1 MCDWLCLFIV
11 RDSRYMRL
19 RIPYMGRGPGQLTVP
34 GGATVFLFGEEDRDG
49 MATVIY
55 DGQVRKDRGKKSSE
69 RQMEWFLAAPLWP
82 KVNKTNQI
90 CRYNTEILHFLSLYF
105 FTERTSANV
114 TTGSCRCESIQKQ
127 KGQSNMFV
135 LTQLMMWWW
144 HTFLTI
150 GKNKTKTWIALSLTF
165 LSCFLP
171 QSVPS
176 GIPLPPGFKPPTRP
190 HSRSSA
196 AASPG
201 GNN

>member
-1 MCDWLCLFIV
+1 
-11 RDSRYMRL
+11 
-19 RIPYMGRGPGQLTVP
+19 
-34 GGATVFLFGEEDRDG
+34 
-49 MATVIY
+49 
-55 DGQVRKDRGKKSSE
+55 
-69 RQMEWFLAAPLWP
+69 MEWFLAAPLWP

-90 CRYNTEILHFLSLYF
+90 CRYNTESLHLMPVSDFKSFIYLLIYLF
-105 FTERTSANV
+105 IYFTERTSANV

-135 LTQLMMWWW
+135 LMAHISHHW
-144 HTFLTI
+144 
-150 GKNKTKTWIALSLTF
+150 KKTKTWIALSLTF

-201 GNN
+201 GNNSSLSPF